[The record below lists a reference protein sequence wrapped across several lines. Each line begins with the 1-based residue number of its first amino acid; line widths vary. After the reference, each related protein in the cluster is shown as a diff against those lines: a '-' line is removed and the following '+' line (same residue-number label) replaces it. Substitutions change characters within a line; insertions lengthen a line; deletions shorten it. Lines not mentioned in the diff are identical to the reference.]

1 MACDHEGLCGWQ
13 CAVPTPFVGYLCRHR
28 AHPRLPGRW
37 RQAARCS
44 AVVVARPSPTLGRVL
59 VQVRPRATWSTA
71 LGRVHSGTR
80 SGAMTV
86 RLAFRILF
94 VVPCVDFLTTYCGI
108 WSKFSGFS
116 SDAAAPQE
124 LPKRSAGEVHRTLKL
139 PAASVSLNADP
150 VRWIASQRQMDTAP
164 ARAAER
170 VALLR
175 RCGGCGAVS
184 TLWSTSRR
192 ELVGPRVVWAG
203 SATGQVPTAPRH
215 RHQRH
220 RGTAG
225 SSARAAAASDA
236 PGGRGHASAPPPG
249 ATTRGARRSPG
260 RLAPAAG
267 DSAGRSAVP
276 RPAPARRAGR
286 PSRLLAR
293 GDPGRVRLFFVDGF
307 FAYS

>member
-1 MACDHEGLCGWQ
+1 MGCDHEGLCGWQ

-37 RQAARCS
+37 PQAARCS
-44 AVVVARPSPTLGRVL
+44 AVVVARPSPTLGHVL

-139 PAASVSLNADP
+139 PAASASLNADP

-164 ARAAER
+164 AGDPVRVGLGVGHGALHHQPAGPRGHRGDRRARLQLARRRRARQRREAAVNVPLGSTAALR
-170 VALLR
+170 VAAYNTAM
-175 RCGGCGAVS
+175 GAPC
-184 TLWSTSRR
+184 SR
-192 ELVGPRVVWAG
+192 
-203 SATGQVPTAPRH
+203 T
-215 RHQRH
+215 
-220 RGTAG
+220 
-225 SSARAAAASDA
+225 
-236 PGGRGHASAPPPG
+236 
-249 ATTRGARRSPG
+249 
-260 RLAPAAG
+260 
-267 DSAGRSAVP
+267 
-276 RPAPARRAGR
+276 
-286 PSRLLAR
+286 
-293 GDPGRVRLFFVDGF
+293 
-307 FAYS
+307 